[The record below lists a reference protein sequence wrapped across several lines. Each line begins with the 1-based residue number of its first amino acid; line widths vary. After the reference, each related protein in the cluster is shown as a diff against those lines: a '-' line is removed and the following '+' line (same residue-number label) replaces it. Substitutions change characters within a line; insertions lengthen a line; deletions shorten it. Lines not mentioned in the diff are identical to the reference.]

1 MWPLVRVCSS
11 APAGGAAGLQNIA
24 GLVSWASTV
33 GADGLPRSPAFH
45 LQEQQRWASQAVRCR
60 GLVHDG
66 TYLTFHQ
73 FKPFKCE
80 RWSQV
85 RVTSFLFACSFQLC
99 WKHFDT
105 RAVKMLCERSWWT
118 KPMPPRWPW
127 KRSSMFSTLTSCTV
141 FTSNEIFW
149 LPIAPPTP
157 CPPRTCSCC
166 SP

>member
-11 APAGGAAGLQNIA
+11 APAGGATGLQNIA

-33 GADGLPRSPAFH
+33 GSDRLPRSPAFH
-45 LQEQQRWASQAVRCR
+45 LQEQQRWASQAARCR

-73 FKPFKCE
+73 FKPFKFE

-85 RVTSFLFACSFQLC
+85 RVTSFLFACNFQLC

-105 RAVKMLCERSWWT
+105 WAVKMLCERSWCCTPSKNKT
-118 KPMPPRWPW
+118 KPMPTTMTM
-127 KRSSMFSTLTSCTV
+127 KMILHV
-141 FTSNEIFW
+141 FYTDFLHCIHF
-149 LPIAPPTP
+149 
-157 CPPRTCSCC
+157 
-166 SP
+166 